1 MSPSPPTA
9 VDPSEACPAELRA
22 SARERWLVLGTCL
35 GLIALALGL
44 GLALWPRET
53 HLLLGL
59 MVATFFFLGK
69 FLPLVATQE
78 PTFGFYDLGL
88 VIWAMDTFTVLLLVY
103 SVQALYRWGFAAR
116 LLRRIQDKA
125 AVVIEAF
132 PRFRRYA
139 FIGLVLF
146 VQFPVSGT
154 GAIGGTFVGV
164 LLHLHRGRI
173 IAAVCLG
180 GLLGGMGMAFLSE
193 RFGHAIEAYKDNP
206 WVIAALVA
214 LLLAAIAAMNV
225 AYRRA
230 LRRRAHRDDQSPT
243 RNIKSIDP

>member
-1 MSPSPPTA
+1 MSTPPTA
-9 VDPSEACPAELRA
+9 EDPADTCPAELRA
-22 SARERWLVLGTCL
+22 TSRERWIVLGGCFALIAVALVLGFTQ
-35 GLIALALGL
+35 A
-44 GLALWPRET
+44 PRDT
-53 HLLLGL
+53 RLLLGL
-59 MVATFFFLGK
+59 MAASFFGLGK
-69 FLPLVATQE
+69 FLPLVAIEE
-78 PTFGFYDLGL
+78 PTFGFYQLGL

-103 SVQALYRWGFAAR
+103 LVQALYRWGSAAR
-116 LLRRIQDKA
+116 VLRRIQSKA

-180 GLLGGMGMAFLSE
+180 GLIGGMGMAFLSE
-193 RFGHAIEAYKDNP
+193 RFGRAIEAFKDNP
-206 WVIAALVA
+206 WVIALLIA
-214 LLLAAIAAMNV
+214 LLLAAIIAMNH

-230 LRRRAHRDDQSPT
+230 LGRSKRDRP
-243 RNIKSIDP
+243 PA